1 MEEKIMMLDEQGQEK
16 EATIINIVE
25 INNQDYLIYSISKN
39 EDEDEIYV
47 SKIIKDQNNNEDLVS
62 ITDESERR
70 IVYDT
75 IRSLIDEID

>member
-16 EATIINIVE
+16 EATIINIIE

>member
-1 MEEKIMMLDEQGQEK
+1 MEEKIMMRDEQGQEK
-16 EATIINIVE
+16 EATIINVVE

-62 ITDESERR
+62 ITDVSERR
-70 IVYDT
+70 TVFDT
-75 IRSLIDEID
+75 IRSLIDELE

>member
-1 MEEKIMMLDEQGQEK
+1 MEEKIMMYDEQGQEK
-16 EATIINIVE
+16 EATIINTVE

-47 SKIIKDQNNNEDLVS
+47 SKIIKDKNNNEDLVS

-70 IVYDT
+70 LVFDA
-75 IRSLIDEID
+75 IRSLIDEIE